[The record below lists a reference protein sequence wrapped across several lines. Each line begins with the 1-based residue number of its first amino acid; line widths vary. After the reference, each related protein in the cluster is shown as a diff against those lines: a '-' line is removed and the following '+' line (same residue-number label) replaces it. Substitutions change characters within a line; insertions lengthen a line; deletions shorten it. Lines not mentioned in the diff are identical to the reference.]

1 MYDDKSFKEI
11 WNDVT
16 KRKKV
21 MHQIEE
27 VECFSNCTKLC
38 KPHESNK
45 AVWEIWKNMGEMGPS
60 EKRSYVKSLREQHQ
74 QIIKE
79 IKHAEFI

>member
-1 MYDDKSFKEI
+1 
-11 WNDVT
+11 
-16 KRKKV
+16 

-45 AVWEIWKNMGEMGPS
+45 AIWEIWQNMTTLGPT
-60 EKRSYVKSLREQHQ
+60 EKESYTKALLQDQVEVR
-74 QIIKE
+74 KE

>member
-1 MYDDKSFKEI
+1 
-11 WNDVT
+11 
-16 KRKKV
+16 

-45 AVWEIWKNMGEMGPS
+45 AIWEIWENLNGADDE
-60 EKRSYVKSLREQHQ
+60 EKKLYVKSLLDEQ
-74 QIIKE
+74 KE
-79 IKHAEFI
+79 ILPNIEHAEFI

>member
-1 MYDDKSFKEI
+1 
-11 WNDVT
+11 
-16 KRKKV
+16 

-45 AVWEIWKNMGEMGPS
+45 AIWEIWQNMTTLGPA
-60 EKRSYVKSLREQHQ
+60 EKESYTKALLQDQVEVR
-74 QIIKE
+74 KE